1 MFEVLISLLPSV
13 LLEGLI
19 LGFVYAMIALGYTM
33 VYGVL
38 ELINFAHSEIFMSG
52 AVAGA
57 ETFILLKGTIAN
69 PYLLLL
75 VAIIIGGAVAA
86 FVSVSVERL
95 AYRPLR
101 KRGTTNRLV
110 PLITAIGASFFLQD
124 LVRLIEGLWNNAF
137 YRRYPTFDAFERTY
151 NLPVWLGDI
160 VIILSLFTFF
170 FAIVYLI
177 YWVGVRLARAKQKHP
192 TRNTLYALSG
202 LSILFTVLFSL
213 KYREVLTTDMGLSIQ
228 MKSLLVIVVSLAM
241 LFGLN
246 WLVNKT
252 KLGVAIRAV
261 AQDAQTASLMGI
273 NPDVIISRTFLI
285 GGFLGGVAGVLF
297 GLLYTLV
304 HPYVGFIPGI
314 KAFTAAVLGGIG
326 NITGAAV
333 GGLVLGMLEMLGGT
347 YLTFL
352 TNGAMGTEYKD
363 ILAFVILILILL
375 FRPQGILGQQVGEKV

>member
-1 MFEVLISLLPSV
+1 LLEILIQLLPSV

-38 ELINFAHSEIFMSG
+38 ELINFAHSEIFMAG

-57 ETFILLKGTIAN
+57 EVFILLKGVIGN
-69 PYLLLL
+69 PFLLLAL
-75 VAIIIGGAVAA
+75 AILIGGAVAA
-86 FVSVSVERL
+86 IVAILVERL

-110 PLITAIGASFFLQD
+110 PLITAIGVSFFLQD
-124 LVRLIEGLWNNAF
+124 LVRLIEGLWHNAF
-137 YRRYPTFDAFERTY
+137 YRRYPSFSVFEATYTLPNWIGVLTILATLWLAFWVIAY
-151 NLPVWLGDI
+151 FGDWL
-160 VIILSLFTFF
+160 
-170 FAIVYLI
+170 
-177 YWVGVRLARAKQKHP
+177 VRLFSKKERAAGR
-192 TRNTLYALSG
+192 T
-202 LSILFTVLFSL
+202 LSIVAAGLTLVFAFF
-213 KYREVLTTDMGLSIQ
+213 YRHVIFADLGMTIQ
-228 MKSLLVIVVSLAM
+228 MKSILVIVVSLAM
-241 LFGLN
+241 LYGLN
-246 WLVNKT
+246 WLVHKT
-252 KLGVAIRAV
+252 KLGIAIRAV

-273 NPDVIISRTFLI
+273 DPDVIVSRTFLI

-363 ILAFVILILILL
+363 ILAFLILIFILL
-375 FRPQGILGQQVGEKV
+375 FRPQGIIGQQLGEKV